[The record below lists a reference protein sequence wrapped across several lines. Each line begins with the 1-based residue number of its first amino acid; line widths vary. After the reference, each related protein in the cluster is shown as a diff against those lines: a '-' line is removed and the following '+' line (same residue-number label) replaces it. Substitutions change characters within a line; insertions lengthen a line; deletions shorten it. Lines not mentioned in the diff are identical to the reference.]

1 MWNEFLE
8 EENEFGDIW
17 SLVFQQDVFVDIC
30 PVGSWI
36 FSAHT
41 QERGQG

>member
-1 MWNEFLE
+1 MNLGI
-8 EENEFGDIW
+8 FG
-17 SLVFQQDVFVDIC
+17 VQFFQQDVFVDIC